1 MQSCSLSSLLF
12 AGWTG
17 PYRRAAQGLLLA
29 LCSGIPLPLPPFLA
43 EGGRSMARWL
53 QRACPES
60 VRPRVQPL
68 VHTRA
73 LSTSSC
79 RWEPGAT
86 GWVIPKEQAQ
96 EANCKPSWKR
106 QGCQHTQRG
115 HQRHQIRSDITR
127 ARRGQR
133 GSSREGTGQTL
144 VPHMVH
150 WQDSPLSTEP
160 EPSVSLDVAGNSS
173 APRTE
178 LDNYMWSECLLQL
191 GNWLAKGFDWGD
203 GSNN

>member
-60 VRPRVQPL
+60 VRSRVQPL

-96 EANCKPSWKR
+96 EANCKPGWKR
-106 QGCQHTQRG
+106 KGVSAHPEGSPKASDQVRYHQGQTGPERVQQGG
-115 HQRHQIRSDITR
+115 HWPDPGPTHGPLAGFTPEHR
-127 ARRGQR
+127 ARG
-133 GSSREGTGQTL
+133 ECITGCGRKL
-144 VPHMVH
+144 L
-150 WQDSPLSTEP
+150 SPQNR
-160 EPSVSLDVAGNSS
+160 A
-173 APRTE
+173 R
-178 LDNYMWSECLLQL
+178 QL
-191 GNWLAKGFDWGD
+191 HVE
-203 GSNN
+203 